1 MLTGSMVAV
10 VTPMDAD
17 GAVNYREFAS
27 VIDFHVTGGTEALV
41 VAGTTGESATLDH
54 DEHIELLE
62 RACELAAGRIPI
74 IAGTGSNS
82 TAQTLNLS
90 RAVDRLP
97 IAAFLV
103 VTPYYNKPP
112 QEGMRR
118 HFSAVADAVHH
129 PVILY
134 NVPGRTGVD
143 LKPETV
149 VKLAA
154 HPNIHGIKE
163 ATGELERVRV
173 LRETCGAEF
182 VLLSG
187 DDATA
192 REFMLQGGDGVISVT
207 GNVAPAG
214 MRRLCDAA
222 RGRPARRSGEDRRRF
237 AGAAQ
242 ELFCESNPIPVKW
255 AVQQMGLIGPGIRLP
270 LMPFAPQYHAPVAS
284 AMITAG
290 AQSLPRD
297 SAIRRS
303 LRCAPHRFRA
313 LRRSHGGAIACEPTE
328 R

>member
-1 MLTGSMVAV
+1 MLAGSMVAV

-17 GAVNYREFAS
+17 GAVNYRDLARL
-27 VIDFHVTGGTEALV
+27 VDFHLTAGTEALV

-54 DEHIELLE
+54 EEHIELLE
-62 RACELAAGRIPI
+62 RACELAAGRVPI

-82 TAQTLNLS
+82 TQQTLTLS

-97 IAAFLV
+97 IDAYLV

-118 HFSAVADAVHH
+118 HFSMIADAVHH

-149 VKLAA
+149 AKLAV
-154 HPNIHGIKE
+154 HPNIMGIKE
-163 ATGELERVRV
+163 ASGELARVRV

-207 GNVAPAG
+207 ANVAPAE
-214 MRRLCDAA
+214 MRRLCDTARAGRRVEAERIDAA
-222 RGRPARRSGEDRRRF
+222 LQPLHRT
-237 AGAAQ
+237 
-242 ELFCESNPIPVKW
+242 LFCESNPIPVKW
-255 AVQQMGLIGPGIRLP
+255 AVQRMGLIGPGIRLP
-270 LMPFAPQYHAPVAS
+270 LIPLAPQYHAAVAG
-284 AMITAG
+284 AMIAAG
-290 AQSLPRD
+290 VQVA
-297 SAIRRS
+297 A
-303 LRCAPHRFRA
+303 A
-313 LRRSHGGAIACEPTE
+313 
-328 R
+328 

>member
-1 MLTGSMVAV
+1 MLKGSMVAV

-17 GAVNYREFAS
+17 GKVNYRDLAR
-27 VIDFHVTGGTEALV
+27 VIDFHVTGGTEALI

-54 DEHIELLE
+54 SEHIELLE
-62 RACELAAGRIPI
+62 RACEISEGRVPI

-82 TAQTLNLS
+82 TTQTLNLS

-97 IAAFLV
+97 IAAYLV

-118 HFSAVADAVHH
+118 HFAAVADAVHH

-149 VKLAA
+149 AKLAT
-154 HPNIHGIKE
+154 HPNIAGIKE
-163 ATGELERVRV
+163 ATGELARVRM

-222 RGRPARRSGEDRRRF
+222 RAGRRVEAERIDADLQGLHKN
-237 AGAAQ
+237 
-242 ELFCESNPIPVKW
+242 LFCESNPIPVKW
-255 AVQQMGLIGPGIRLP
+255 AVQKMGLIGPGIRLP
-270 LMPFAPQYHAPVAS
+270 LMPLAPQFHSLVAS

-290 AQSLPRD
+290 AQV
-297 SAIRRS
+297 A
-303 LRCAPHRFRA
+303 AA
-313 LRRSHGGAIACEPTE
+313 
-328 R
+328 